1 MPQVSAILT
10 AAGESTRMGRL
21 KPLLSWGGL
30 KLVEYQ
36 VASLVAGGAT
46 EVIVVLGHRYDEVVP
61 HIRGPGVGYVVNPRY
76 SDGRTM
82 SIKAGLARISPE
94 AGAIVLLGVD
104 QPRPPALVAAVIAAH
119 LETGAPIT
127 SPRHEGRG
135 GHPIA
140 FSSALRHELAAISEE
155 GRGLRELFDAH
166 RDQVNEVEIDDSIV
180 RLDLNTPED
189 YEEARTLYDA

>member
-61 HIRGPGVGYVVNPRY
+61 HVRGPGVGYVVNPRY

-82 SIKAGLARISPE
+82 SIKAGLACISPE
-94 AGAIVLLGVD
+94 A
-104 QPRPPALVAAVIAAH
+104 
-119 LETGAPIT
+119 GAPIT

-135 GHPIA
+135 GHPIV

-155 GRGLRELFDAH
+155 GQGLRELFDAH
-166 RDQVNEVEIDDSIV
+166 RDQVNEVKIDDSIV